1 MNKKLLTL
9 LLLATPVLLHAQATL
24 DLASRAQLRRS
35 RLALLSPE
43 TKDFSQVE
51 IKDGVAR
58 LKKSMGVPA
67 KHVFA
72 VAKLKEGYTE
82 NDLKAKGVNDDQLAQ
97 YPSAQVGAGKFD
109 AYAGLKEVIKRLSS
123 GIDEVTMN
131 KGQLLLTPTGNRSF
145 KVCLTGCNNL
155 NISMFNLS
163 GQEVMRTNV
172 NGEETIIHAEAL
184 PKGCYIVQ
192 VNGKRS
198 KCVLK

>member
-43 TKDFSQVE
+43 TKEFSQVE
-51 IKDGVAR
+51 IKDGMAR

-67 KHVFA
+67 THVFA

-123 GIDEVTMN
+123 GIDEVAMN

-145 KVCLTGCNNL
+145 KVCQTGCNNL

-198 KCVLK
+198 KCGLK

>member
-24 DLASRAQLRRS
+24 DLASRALLRRS

-43 TKDFSQVE
+43 TKEFSQVE
-51 IKDGVAR
+51 IKDGMAR

-67 KHVFA
+67 THVFA

-145 KVCLTGCNNL
+145 KVCQTGCNNL

-172 NGEETIIHAEAL
+172 NGEETIIQMGTVA
-184 PKGCYIVQ
+184 
-192 VNGKRS
+192 
-198 KCVLK
+198 

>member
-123 GIDEVTMN
+123 GIDEVAMN

-145 KVCLTGCNNL
+145 KVCQTGCNNL
-155 NISMFNLS
+155 NISMFNLA

-192 VNGKRS
+192 VNGKLS

>member
-58 LKKSMGVPA
+58 LEKSMG
-67 KHVFA
+67 
-72 VAKLKEGYTE
+72 
-82 NDLKAKGVNDDQLAQ
+82 
-97 YPSAQVGAGKFD
+97 
-109 AYAGLKEVIKRLSS
+109 
-123 GIDEVTMN
+123 
-131 KGQLLLTPTGNRSF
+131 
-145 KVCLTGCNNL
+145 
-155 NISMFNLS
+155 
-163 GQEVMRTNV
+163 
-172 NGEETIIHAEAL
+172 
-184 PKGCYIVQ
+184 

>member
-51 IKDGVAR
+51 IKDGMAR

-67 KHVFA
+67 THVFA

-123 GIDEVTMN
+123 GIDEVAMN

-145 KVCLTGCNNL
+145 KVCQTGCNNL

-198 KCVLK
+198 KCGLK

>member
-97 YPSAQVGAGKFD
+97 YPSAQVG
-109 AYAGLKEVIKRLSS
+109 R
-123 GIDEVTMN
+123 
-131 KGQLLLTPTGNRSF
+131 R
-145 KVCLTGCNNL
+145 
-155 NISMFNLS
+155 
-163 GQEVMRTNV
+163 
-172 NGEETIIHAEAL
+172 
-184 PKGCYIVQ
+184 Q
-192 VNGKRS
+192 V
-198 KCVLK
+198 

>member
-9 LLLATPVLLHAQATL
+9 LLLAAPVLLHAQATL

-43 TKDFSQVE
+43 TKEFSQVE
-51 IKDGVAR
+51 IKDGMAR

-184 PKGCYIVQ
+184 PKGCYIVK